1 MNWVDL
7 AAMVAV
13 LNGTAGD
20 PALTKVHQAAREALI
35 AAVAGV
41 DDEEE
46 ENG

>member
-20 PALTKVHQAAREALI
+20 PALTKVHQAAREALL
-35 AAVAGV
+35 AAVADV
-41 DDEEE
+41 EEDDDES
-46 ENG
+46 